1 MIYMTRYVTYIF
13 GMLLDCSSC
22 SYISYNQVL
31 PLIKSATLG
40 DSDIALT
47 EEYIAKQP
55 YSFARVDLGKA
66 ANIIMVLQKVDNNFY
81 TWVSSTGEKI
91 ITLNGKIIKTEGLP
105 HNLEFLNPTKFKLFS
120 EKPNYS
126 GTYDLLLKDPRAF
139 VEQDF
144 SISIIQNSP
153 SELLIEEKITMSILN
168 RKYSNFYW
176 VDKKSGKVIKTK
188 QAINPKLPN
197 VRLDFI
203 YKY

>member
-1 MIYMTRYVTYIF
+1 MTRYVTYIF
-13 GMLLDCSSC
+13 GMLLVCSSC

-81 TWVSSTGEKI
+81 TWVSSTSEKI

-120 EKPNYS
+120 EEPNYS

-153 SELLIEEKITMSILN
+153 SELLIEEKITMTILN

>member
-1 MIYMTRYVTYIF
+1 MTRYVTYIF
-13 GMLLDCSSC
+13 GMLLVCSSC

-81 TWVSSTGEKI
+81 TWVSSTGEKV

-120 EKPNYS
+120 EEPNYS

>member
-1 MIYMTRYVTYIF
+1 MTRYVTYIF
-13 GMLLDCSSC
+13 GMLLVCSSC

-40 DSDIALT
+40 DSNIALT

-168 RKYSNFYW
+168 RQYSNFYW

>member
-1 MIYMTRYVTYIF
+1 MTRYVTYIF
-13 GMLLDCSSC
+13 GMLLVCSSC

>member
-13 GMLLDCSSC
+13 GMLLVCSSC

>member
-1 MIYMTRYVTYIF
+1 MTRYVTYIF
-13 GMLLDCSSC
+13 GMLLVCSSC

-81 TWVSSTGEKI
+81 TWVSSTGEKV

-153 SELLIEEKITMSILN
+153 SELLIEEKITMTILN

-188 QAINPKLPN
+188 QVIYPKLPN

>member
-13 GMLLDCSSC
+13 GMLLVCSSC

-81 TWVSSTGEKI
+81 TWVSSTGEKV

-153 SELLIEEKITMSILN
+153 SELLIEEKITMTILN

>member
-1 MIYMTRYVTYIF
+1 MTRYVTYIF
-13 GMLLDCSSC
+13 GMLLVCSSC

-47 EEYIAKQP
+47 EEFIAKQP

-66 ANIIMVLQKVDNNFY
+66 ANIIMVLQRVDNNFY
-81 TWVSSTGEKI
+81 TWVSSTGEKVT
-91 ITLNGKIIKTEGLP
+91 TLNGKIIKTEGLP

-153 SELLIEEKITMSILN
+153 SELLIEEKIIMTILN

-188 QAINPKLPN
+188 QVINPKLPN

>member
-1 MIYMTRYVTYIF
+1 MTRYVTYIF
-13 GMLLDCSSC
+13 GMLLVCSSC

-31 PLIKSATLG
+31 PLIKSATIG

-66 ANIIMVLQKVDNNFY
+66 ANIIMVLQKIDNNFY
-81 TWVSSTGEKI
+81 TWVSSTGEKVV
-91 ITLNGKIIKTEGLP
+91 TLNGKIIKTEGLP

-153 SELLIEEKITMSILN
+153 SELLIEEKITMTILD

>member
-13 GMLLDCSSC
+13 GMLLVCSSC

-81 TWVSSTGEKI
+81 TWVSSTSEKI

-120 EKPNYS
+120 EEPNYS

-153 SELLIEEKITMSILN
+153 SELLIEEKITMTILN

>member
-1 MIYMTRYVTYIF
+1 MTRYVTYIF
-13 GMLLDCSSC
+13 GMLLVCSSC

-81 TWVSSTGEKI
+81 TWVSSTGEKV

-153 SELLIEEKITMSILN
+153 SELLIEEKITMTILN

>member
-1 MIYMTRYVTYIF
+1 MTRYVTYIF
-13 GMLLDCSSC
+13 GMLLVCSSC

-81 TWVSSTGEKI
+81 TWVSSTGEKV

-120 EKPNYS
+120 EEPNYS

-153 SELLIEEKITMSILN
+153 SELLIEEKITMTILN

>member
-13 GMLLDCSSC
+13 GMLLVCSSC

-81 TWVSSTGEKI
+81 TWVSSTGEKV

-120 EKPNYS
+120 EEPNYS

-153 SELLIEEKITMSILN
+153 SELLIEEKITMTILN

>member
-1 MIYMTRYVTYIF
+1 MTRYVTYIF
-13 GMLLDCSSC
+13 GMLLVCSSC

-81 TWVSSTGEKI
+81 TWVSSTGEKV

>member
-1 MIYMTRYVTYIF
+1 MTRYVTYIF
-13 GMLLDCSSC
+13 GMLLVCSSC

-81 TWVSSTGEKI
+81 TWVSSTGEKV

-139 VEQDF
+139 VEQVF

-153 SELLIEEKITMSILN
+153 SELLIEEKITMTILN

>member
-1 MIYMTRYVTYIF
+1 MTRYSAYIF
-13 GMLLDCSSC
+13 GVLLICSSC
-22 SYISYNQVL
+22 SSISYNQVL

-40 DSDIALT
+40 DSDIVLT
-47 EEYIAKQP
+47 EDYIAKQP
-55 YSFARVDLGKA
+55 YSFARVDLGKG
-66 ANIIMVLQKVDNNFY
+66 ANIIMVLQKIDNNFY
-81 TWVSSTGEKI
+81 TWVSSTGEKV

-120 EKPNYS
+120 EEPNYS
-126 GTYDLLLKDPRAF
+126 GTYDLLLRDPRAF
-139 VEQDF
+139 VEQGF
-144 SISIIQNSP
+144 SISIIQNSL
-153 SELLIEEKITMSILN
+153 SELLIEEKITMTILN
-168 RKYSNFYW
+168 TKYSNFYW

>member
-1 MIYMTRYVTYIF
+1 
-13 GMLLDCSSC
+13 MLLVCSSC

-31 PLIKSATLG
+31 PLIKSATIG

-66 ANIIMVLQKVDNNFY
+66 ANIIMVLQKIDNNFY
-81 TWVSSTGEKI
+81 TWVSSTGEKVV
-91 ITLNGKIIKTEGLP
+91 TLNGKIIKTEGLP

-153 SELLIEEKITMSILN
+153 SELLIEEKITMTILD

>member
-1 MIYMTRYVTYIF
+1 MTRYVTYIF
-13 GMLLDCSSC
+13 GMLLVCSSC

-47 EEYIAKQP
+47 EEFIAKQP

-81 TWVSSTGEKI
+81 TWVSSTGEKV

>member
-13 GMLLDCSSC
+13 GMLLVCSSC

-176 VDKKSGKVIKTK
+176 VDKKIWQGHQDKASDQSKAT
-188 QAINPKLPN
+188 
-197 VRLDFI
+197 
-203 YKY
+203 

>member
-13 GMLLDCSSC
+13 GMLLVCSSC

-81 TWVSSTGEKI
+81 TWVSSTSEKI